1 MAYYRDLAPR
11 KVNDKLVGY
20 QVSEDLLAVKNSL
33 RNLFSIRLGTVPGKP
48 WLGNPIDVHVF
59 DNIGF
64 FEKRTIEDAF
74 RNVIE
79 KFEPR
84 VEIASLGIEVSNEF
98 QQVTVYME
106 YYVLIDSAEVYDNLR
121 ISLAQNE
128 MTAIVTRT
136 I

>member
-11 KVNDKLVGY
+11 RVNDKLVGY
-20 QVSEDLLAVKNSL
+20 QVSEDLEAIRNSL
-33 RNLFSIRLGTVPGKP
+33 KNLFSIRLGSVPGKP
-48 WLGNPIDVHVF
+48 WLGNPIDIHVF

-64 FEKRTIEDAF
+64 FEKRTIKDAF

-84 VEIASLGIEVSNEF
+84 VEIAKLDIQVSNEF

-128 MTAIVTRT
+128 MTAIISRT